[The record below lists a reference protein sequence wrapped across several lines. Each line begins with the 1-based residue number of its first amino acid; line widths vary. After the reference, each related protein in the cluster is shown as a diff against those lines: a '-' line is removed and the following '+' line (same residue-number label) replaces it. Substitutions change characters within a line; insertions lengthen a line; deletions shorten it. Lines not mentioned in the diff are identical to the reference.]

1 MISTP
6 AWGHAAES
14 IRQHGRHSQQDTST
28 VFQVRAKIYFFNRLH
43 FADSKRSAGC
53 GTRRRE
59 MRSIE
64 PLAFDLALVVN
75 RVRVLT
81 QRGSPGYETDRKRER
96 KCLFLRIQSVAKAR
110 LFPQL
115 NRKWQISPSC
125 MT

>member
-1 MISTP
+1 MIALLP
-6 AWGHAAES
+6 GGHAADLK
-14 IRQHGRHSQQDTST
+14 RQHGRHAQQDTANA
-28 VFQVRAKIYFFNRLH
+28 FPVRAKIYFFNRLH

-115 NRKWQISPSC
+115 NRKWQMSPSC